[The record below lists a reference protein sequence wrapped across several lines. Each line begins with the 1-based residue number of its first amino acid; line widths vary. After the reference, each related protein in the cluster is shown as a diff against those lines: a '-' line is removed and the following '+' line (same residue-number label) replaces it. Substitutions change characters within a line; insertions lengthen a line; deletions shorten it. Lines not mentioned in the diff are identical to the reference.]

1 MTKEYILQNIDRV
14 ETAIFMIDMID
25 RWTNKNREDRQTLC
39 NELRHWNAELKKVE
53 D

>member
-25 RWTNKNREDRQTLC
+25 RWTDENRKDHQALC
-39 NELRHWNAELKKVE
+39 SELRYWNAELKKVE
-53 D
+53 G